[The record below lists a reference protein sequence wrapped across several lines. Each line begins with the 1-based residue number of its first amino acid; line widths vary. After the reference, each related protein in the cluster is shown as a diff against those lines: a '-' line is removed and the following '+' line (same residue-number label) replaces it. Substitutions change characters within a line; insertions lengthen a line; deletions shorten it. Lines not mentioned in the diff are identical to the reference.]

1 MGCFQSIPKSKKAAK
16 RSSATASNYKNANV
30 SNETEHEFFDC
41 RDAKELSGDLGNGN
55 VVQAENKFFDA
66 SESILSGDAVS
77 SGAANLGDS
86 AIAEH
91 ASSNSSSEGCSD
103 RPSSPELAVSPNPL
117 SPQQTKPPVPLIPV
131 NANAGRIVKTSTPSP
146 PLVLEQEVP
155 RNDPRV
161 RSRLGELSAVRARY
175 LALQVFFQWRL
186 DVLRAKYDE
195 TLAKLSEAGS
205 ASSVILSENTRLKTR
220 LSELENAIAIVESVP
235 KQSVS
240 TSTSDLFPSS
250 SSTPLIEEFMTPPSR
265 PVDIPEEFLTP
276 DSAPRY
282 EPKRN
287 WESYSRPT
295 SITQKTPPSSTTDRK
310 DPTARKEKLKAIT
323 EDLFKL
329 SESLAVV
336 DLKRRKVV
344 GS

>member
-1 MGCFQSIPKSKKAAK
+1 MGCFQSIPKSKRAAK
-16 RSSATASNYKNANV
+16 RSRATPANNINADV
-30 SNETEHEFFDC
+30 SNEAEHEFFDC
-41 RDAKELSGDLGNGN
+41 RDAKELSNDLGNGN

-91 ASSNSSSEGCSD
+91 ASSDSSSEGCSD

-131 NANAGRIVKTSTPSP
+131 KENAGRIVKTSTPSP
-146 PLVLEQEVP
+146 PLAVEQGVP
-155 RNDPRV
+155 R
-161 RSRLGELSAVRARY
+161 RSRLAEISAVRARY

-186 DVLRAKYDE
+186 DVLRSKYDE

-240 TSTSDLFPSS
+240 TSTSDLFPSA
-250 SSTPLIEEFMTPPSR
+250 SSTPMIEEFMTPPSR

-295 SITQKTPPSSTTDRK
+295 SIAQKTPPSSTSG
-310 DPTARKEKLKAIT
+310 RKEKLKAIT

-336 DLKRRKVV
+336 DLKHKKLV